1 MLEQRSVTLRHD
13 GNNRGVA
20 AASARGVDEENVEL
34 AACSQLS
41 LLIGYSRRRVNCGH
55 DSRSQM

>member
-20 AASARGVDEENVEL
+20 AAASARGVDEDER
-34 AACSQLS
+34 CSHLS
-41 LLIGYSRRRVNCGH
+41 LLIGSSRRPVNGRH
-55 DSRSQM
+55 DGRSQM